1 MKMGRMPGMTS
12 SAVDPVRL
20 AVERRRVFLALFS
33 ALAIALHSLEFLLP
47 SPVPWF
53 RLGFANILAVLALFL
68 FDGKAAWSVNLVRI
82 VVASLFL
89 GTFLSPRFFL
99 SLSGGIIATAAMT
112 ASRGLAG
119 ERIGPV
125 GVSVL
130 GGAGH
135 AFGQLLCAWL
145 LLVRHDGLWYLLP
158 VLLTLALV
166 AGIIN
171 GLISTV
177 LLDELRKKPAFNI
190 PGGQSQSKD
199 SLSDS

>member
-1 MKMGRMPGMTS
+1 MIS
-12 SAVDPVRL
+12 SAVDPARL
-20 AVERRRVFLALFS
+20 SAERRRVFLALFA

-53 RLGFANILAVLALFL
+53 RLGFANIFAILALFL

-82 VVASLFL
+82 VVAALFL

-99 SLSGGIIATAAMT
+99 SLSGGVVATVAMT
-112 ASRGLAG
+112 SSRRLAG
-119 ERIGPV
+119 DRIGPV

-135 AFGQLLCAWL
+135 AVGQLVCAWL

-158 VLLTLALV
+158 VLLTLAV
-166 AGIIN
+166 FAGIIN
-171 GLISTV
+171 GLISAY
-177 LLDELRKKPAFNI
+177 LLDELARKPAFSRSGRHDRTAQ
-190 PGGQSQSKD
+190 P
-199 SLSDS
+199 LSET

>member
-1 MKMGRMPGMTS
+1 MTS

-20 AVERRRVFLALFS
+20 QAERRKVFLALFS
-33 ALAIALHSLEFLLP
+33 ALAIALHSIEFLLP

-68 FDGKAAWSVNLVRI
+68 FDGKAAWSVNMVRI

-99 SLSGGIIATAAMT
+99 SLSGGILATSAMT
-112 ASRGLAG
+112 VSRRLAG
-119 ERIGPV
+119 DRIGPV

-135 AFGQLLCAWL
+135 ALGQLSCAWL
-145 LLVRHDGLWYLLP
+145 LLIRHDGLWYLLP
-158 VLLTLALV
+158 VLLTLALI

-171 GLISTV
+171 GLVSDF
-177 LLDELRKKPAFNI
+177 LLEELRKKPAFSNA
-190 PGGQSQSKD
+190 GERDGANQA
-199 SLSDS
+199 LSDA